1 MHMKWVGGKE
11 ESVKASQV
19 APSSLEWDFF
29 LPFLIHCITVWL
41 SYYANGPE
49 ENFKAL

>member
-19 APSSLEWDFF
+19 APSSPELEFFF
-29 LPFLIHCITVWL
+29 LPFNSL
-41 SYYANGPE
+41 YYCMIV
-49 ENFKAL
+49 LLR